1 MLQICERSDD
11 LFIEIPTE
19 IHSSNVSALLN
30 SYIIY
35 VFLKKD
41 SYSYASS
48 ICSIFTKSNT
58 ILDSKIHG
66 YQKSYFLNRNQIR

>member
-30 SYIIY
+30 SYITYI
-35 VFLKKD
+35 FLKKD
-41 SYSYASS
+41 SYFYAPS
-48 ICSIFTKSNT
+48 ICFIIIFYKEQPNFGFWNPGLPE
-58 ILDSKIHG
+58 II
-66 YQKSYFLNRNQIR
+66 FLE